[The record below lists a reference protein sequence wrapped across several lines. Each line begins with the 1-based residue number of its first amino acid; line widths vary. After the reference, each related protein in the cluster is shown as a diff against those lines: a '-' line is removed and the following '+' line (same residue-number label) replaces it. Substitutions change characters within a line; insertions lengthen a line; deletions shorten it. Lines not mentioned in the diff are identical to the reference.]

1 MRLSKMHLKRTPL
14 FYLVDPQKLKGF
26 DEWAVWLEALL
37 HGPCV
42 VIEEV
47 NGELV
52 LLETRL
58 QVAKLAGLKIE
69 VYPNEHPPPHFHV
82 KSPNVDAT
90 FTIENC
96 KKLHGNISNGDYKKI
111 RYWHKHSKPVLLKHW
126 NMTRPTDCVVKKF
139 R

>member
-1 MRLSKMHLKRTPL
+1 MRLSKKHIRRTPI
-14 FYLVDPQKLKGF
+14 FYLVDPQELKDF
-26 DEWAVWLEALL
+26 DEWAEWLEALL
-37 HGPCV
+37 HAPCV
-42 VIEEV
+42 VNEV

-52 LLETRL
+52 LLEIRL
-58 QVAKLAGLKIE
+58 QVAKLDGLKIE

-96 KKLHGNISNGDYKKI
+96 KKLRGNISGGDFRKI
-111 RYWHKHSKPVLLKHW
+111 RYWHKHSKPILLKHW
-126 NMTRPTDCVVKKF
+126 NMTRPTDCVITKY